1 MIMKKIEPRQ
11 IANKWIKRLGLVT
24 LPLIIGGIWQNVMQE
39 KESQLFSPPGNIF
52 SVQSHDMH
60 IYGTGTGKS
69 TVVFIPGSGTPN
81 AFTDFYY
88 LQKELQPYARTVSYD
103 RAGYGW
109 SVQTSNPR
117 TIDTITEE
125 LHELLEKA
133 DESGPYL
140 LAAHSLGSLEALRF
154 AQKYPDEVKGIV
166 LLDGGSP
173 EYYANESEAKAY
185 ALNRLMAGLRMT
197 GIVRALGNV
206 GILLPLSGE
215 NVRYDLLP
223 DEVKEIDASMY
234 YNHLGD
240 ASNLSF
246 IAHMN
251 ENAQAV
257 MEGGYLHDVPLL
269 ILSSDGDQE
278 WGEVQQQLL
287 HWSTTSVQETIPA
300 SQHYLHWSH
309 KEMVASKL
317 VEILR
322 KVEKEGHPKNDVR

>member
-1 MIMKKIEPRQ
+1 MKKIVHRQ
-11 IANKWIKRLGLVT
+11 VAKKWIKRLGLGI

-39 KESQLFSPPGNIF
+39 KESQLFPPPGKII

-60 IYGTGTGKS
+60 LYGTGTGKS
-69 TVVFIPGSGTPN
+69 TFVFIPGSGTPN

-88 LQKELQPYARTVSYD
+88 LQKELQSYARTVSYD

-109 SVQTSNPR
+109 SAKTTNPR
-117 TIDTITEE
+117 TIDTVTEE

-133 DESGPYL
+133 NEPGPYL

-173 EYYANESEAKAY
+173 EYYANDSEAKSY
-185 ALNRLMAGLRMT
+185 VLNRMMAGLRVT
-197 GIVRALGNV
+197 GLVRALGTV
-206 GILLPLSGE
+206 GILLPFSGE
-215 NVRYDLLP
+215 NLRYPLLP
-223 DEVKEIDASMY
+223 DEMKEMDASMY

-246 IAHMN
+246 IAHIN

-257 MEGGYLHDVPLL
+257 VEGGYLHDIPLL

-287 HWSTTSVQETIPA
+287 HWSNNSTQETIPA
-300 SQHYLHWSH
+300 SQHYIHWSH
-309 KEMVASKL
+309 KEIIASKL
-317 VEILR
+317 VEMLR
-322 KVEKEGHPKNDVR
+322 IVEKKSHGIPFDS